1 MSGIAGIMKGN
12 AQKAVS
18 AMLERIGHRGPDGR
32 EVVGLDR
39 AVFGAVR
46 LTLEPSDSAGPLSR
60 NGRLAVWDGEFYG
73 FDDIREGSGSRA
85 ATDLEWVLEG
95 YEKEGPSVFAKLDG
109 PFAVALLDGDDL
121 VLARDALGQAP
132 LYYGRVEGRLS
143 FASEI
148 KGLQEVTADVRP
160 FPPGHVLRRGELE
173 PLPRP
178 AAPTLTEKDPEL
190 LAAELLRL
198 LERAIERRVAG
209 VPRMGVWLS
218 GGLDSSVLAAL
229 AASGGR
235 PVSTFSAGLAGA
247 PDLAFAR
254 QVASHLGTEHRERLL
269 TIDEML
275 EVLPRVI
282 YHLESFDA
290 PLVRSSIANYL
301 VAGAA
306 AAEVRTVLSGEGG
319 DELFAGYSFLKNRT
333 EDSLRAGLAE
343 AQAALH
349 NTALQRVDRMAAAH
363 GTRARPGFL
372 DTAVVAYANALPGAV
387 KVHGPEQTEK
397 WILRQAIRGKLP
409 DEVADRPK
417 EKFWSG
423 SGISDKLAEVAD
435 REIGDDAFARERE
448 LGPGHVLRSKED
460 LYCYRIF
467 RRWFPRVNVLEG
479 MGQTLN
485 RESR

>member
-1 MSGIAGIMKGN
+1 MSGIAGIMNGN
-12 AQKAVS
+12 ATKAVT
-18 AMLERIGHRGPDGR
+18 AMLERIGHRGPDGQK
-32 EVVGLDR
+32 VAGLGG
-39 AVFGAVR
+39 AVFGAAG
-46 LTLEPSDSAGPLSR
+46 LAAGPFDFAGPLER
-60 NGRLAVWDGEFYG
+60 DGRLIVWDGEIHDFEALRDG
-73 FDDIREGSGSRA
+73 AGSQA
-85 ATDLEWVLEG
+85 ATDIEWILERYGE
-95 YEKEGPSVFAKLDG
+95 EGPAVLGRLNG
-109 PFAVALLDGDDL
+109 PFALALLDGDDL
-121 VLARDALGQAP
+121 VLARDPLGQAP

-148 KGLQEVTADVRP
+148 KALQDVAENVRL
-160 FPPGHVLRRGELE
+160 FPPGNVLRRGELE
-173 PLPRP
+173 PIPRP
-178 AAPTLTEKDPEL
+178 EAPSPTEQDSDKL
-190 LAAELLRL
+190 SAELLRV
-198 LERAIERRVAG
+198 LERAIERRMAH

-229 AASGGR
+229 AAAGSR
-235 PVSTFSAGLAGA
+235 SVSTFSAGLAGA

-254 QVASHLGTEHRERLL
+254 LVASHLGTDHHERLC
-269 TIDEML
+269 TVEEML

-306 AAEVRTVLSGEGG
+306 AARVRTVFSGEGA

-333 EDSLRAGLAE
+333 EEGLREGLAE

-363 GTRARPGFL
+363 GTRARPAFL
-372 DTAVVAYANALPGAV
+372 DPDVVAFANALPGAV
-387 KVHGPEQTEK
+387 KVRGPEQTEK

-409 DEVADRPK
+409 EEVVERPK

-423 SGISDKLAEVAD
+423 SGIAEKLAEVAE
-435 REIGDDAFARERE
+435 REIGDDEFARERE
-448 LGPGHVLRSKED
+448 LGRESVLRSKED
-460 LYCYRIF
+460 LYYFRIF
-467 RRWFPRVNVLEG
+467 RRWFPRVDVLEG
-479 MGQTLN
+479 MGQTRH

>member
-1 MSGIAGIMKGN
+1 
-12 AQKAVS
+12 
-18 AMLERIGHRGPDGR
+18 MLERIRHRGPDGL
-32 EVVGLDR
+32 EIVDLGQ

-46 LTLEPSDSAGPLSR
+46 LALGPFDSAGPLVR
-60 NGRLAVWDGEFYG
+60 NGRLAVWDGEI
-73 FDDIREGSGSRA
+73 FDFESLRESEGSQAG
-85 ATDLEWVLEG
+85 TDLAWILEG
-95 YEKEGPSVFAKLDG
+95 YEKEGPAVFAKLNG

-132 LYYGRVEGRLS
+132 LYYGAIDGRIG

-148 KGLQEVTADVRP
+148 KGLQEVTEDVRL

-173 PLPRP
+173 PIPRP
-178 AAPTLTEKDPEL
+178 AVLPPPADTDPDQ

-198 LERAIERRVAG
+198 LERAIDARMAH

-218 GGLDSSVLAAL
+218 GGLDSSALAAL
-229 AASGGR
+229 AAAGGR

-254 QVASHLGTEHRERLL
+254 QVASHLGTKHRERLV
-269 TIDEML
+269 TVGEML
-275 EVLPRVI
+275 EVLPKVI
-282 YHLESFDA
+282 YHLESYDA

-333 EDSLRAGLAE
+333 EKDLRTGLAE

-372 DTAVVAYANALPGAV
+372 DQAVVAYANALPGAV

-397 WILRQAIRGKLP
+397 WVLRRAIQGKLP
-409 DEVADRPK
+409 EDVAWRPK

-423 SGISDKLAEVAD
+423 SGISDKLAEVAE
-435 REIGDDAFARERE
+435 REIGDDAFTRERE
-448 LGPGHVLRSKED
+448 LGPGCVLRSKED

-485 RESR
+485 RESC

>member
-1 MSGIAGIMKGN
+1 MSGIAGIMNRN
-12 AQKAVS
+12 AKKAIT
-18 AMLERIGHRGPDGR
+18 AMLERMGHRGSDGPKVA
-32 EVVGLDR
+32 ELDR
-39 AVFGAVR
+39 AAFGAVG
-46 LTLEPSDSAGPLSR
+46 LTLRPFDSAGPFER
-60 NGRLAVWDGEFYG
+60 NGRLAVWDGEV
-73 FDDIREGSGSRA
+73 FDFEALRERDGSPAG
-85 ATDLEWVLEG
+85 TDLSWILEG
-95 YEKEGPSVFAKLDG
+95 FEKEGPAVFSRLNG
-109 PFAVALLDGDDL
+109 PFAVAILDGDDL

-132 LYYGRVEGRLS
+132 LYYGSVDGRTG

-148 KGLQEVTADVRP
+148 KGLQEVTADVRL
-160 FPPGHVLRRGELE
+160 FPPGHVLRNGELK
-173 PLPRP
+173 PIPRP
-178 AAPTLTEKDPEL
+178 EAAPPAEQDPDK
-190 LAAELLRL
+190 LAAELLGL
-198 LERAIERRVAG
+198 LERSIDRRMAH

-229 AASGGR
+229 AAAGGR

-254 QVASHLGTEHRERLL
+254 QVASHLGTEHSERLV
-269 TIDEML
+269 TIPEML

-306 AAEVRTVLSGEGG
+306 GAKVRTVLSGEGG

-333 EDSLRAGLAE
+333 EESLRAGLAE

-363 GTRARPGFL
+363 GTRARPAFL
-372 DTAVVAYANALPGAV
+372 DPAVVAYANALPGAV

-397 WILRQAIRGKLP
+397 WILRRAIRGKLP
-409 DEVADRPK
+409 EEVVDRPK

-423 SGISDKLAEVAD
+423 SGISGKLTEVAD
-435 REIGDDAFARERE
+435 REIGDEEFDRDRE
-448 LGPGHVLRSKED
+448 LGRGALLSSKED
-460 LYCYRIF
+460 LYYFRIF

-479 MGQTLN
+479 MGHTAN
-485 RESR
+485 RESC